1 MWWFSWGQARLQ
13 APLCFQE
20 SSKTSTPANMVLTS
34 TAPQMHFS
42 LLFLGMLNKFSRT
55 DQAILKTY
63 RYTN

>member
-20 SSKTSTPANMVLTS
+20 SSETSTSANRVLIN
-34 TAPQMHFS
+34 TAPQLHFS
-42 LLFLGMLNKFSRT
+42 LLFLEMLNKFSPT
-55 DQAILKTY
+55 EQAILKTY